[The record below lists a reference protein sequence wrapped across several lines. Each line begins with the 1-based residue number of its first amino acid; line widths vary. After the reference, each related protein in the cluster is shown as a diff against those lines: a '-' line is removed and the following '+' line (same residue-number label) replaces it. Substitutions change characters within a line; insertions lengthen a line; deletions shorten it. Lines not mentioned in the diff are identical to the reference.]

1 MNTKE
6 QSTMVEPIQE
16 HPVKDSGSD
25 EHGTFEASNTVNRP
39 ASQTKIEQSTVNA
52 DSEQPVAFA
61 PLPNW
66 DKELKPSREPWSLKR
81 KAIVFGSA
89 GLAAVT
95 LITTLAVLPP
105 KDNKPSDNPTGKSD
119 TTPTAVA
126 SPSPSETQAPP
137 SAETFKA
144 TGEIQKQT
152 VSIEAMDKMDL
163 NTFAQLPF
171 ADRFAYVVAKIPNYA
186 FSTPASDPETQGPT
200 TNVPFTKGQDVTAGD
215 WNTIIRAEFGN
226 ANTTEGAKIISV
238 LDYTAFDTSTGQL
251 NASYKSLSDGV
262 LQTGGAGKGPAS
274 SFISV
279 TEGPWQS
286 AVDSNSNTVDYFK
299 MSYNK
304 QTNDGTIQ
312 DSLNADVVRIAVQ
325 TLDGKTFIGYSAG
338 ALG

>member
-1 MNTKE
+1 
-6 QSTMVEPIQE
+6 MVEPIQE
-16 HPVKDSGSD
+16 HPVKDSSSD
-25 EHGTFEASNTVNRP
+25 EHSTFEASNTVDR
-39 ASQTKIEQSTVNA
+39 S
-52 DSEQPVAFA
+52 A

-66 DKELKPSREPWSLKR
+66 DKELKPSREPWSLKK

-95 LITTLAVLPP
+95 LITTLAILPS

-126 SPSPSETQAPP
+126 SPSPSETQAP
-137 SAETFKA
+137 SAEAFKA

-200 TNVPFTKGQDVTAGD
+200 TNVPFTKGQDVTTGD
-215 WNTIIRAEFGN
+215 WNTIIRAAFGN

-251 NASYKSLSDGV
+251 NASYQSLSDGV
-262 LQTGGAGKGPAS
+262 LQTGGAGAGPAS

-286 AVDSNSNTVDYFK
+286 AVDSDSNTVDYFK

-304 QTNDGTIQ
+304 EANDGTIQ
-312 DSLNADVVRIAVQ
+312 DKLNADVVRITVQ
-325 TLDGKTFIGYSAG
+325 TLDGKTFIGYPAG
-338 ALG
+338 VLG